1 MRCGITTTVDHG
13 SELATWAW
21 CGDRELPAKSEGQE
35 RAHSLDW
42 SHVAYWLALFACSS
56 LFGLFVGGYVGF
68 MENATPHGGEPW
80 SLTQLATSD
89 VQWTAMVRQY
99 WAALHQPSEPGSKS
113 GAESRWLHLV
123 RGTTASNESGHE
135 GRALSSVGGDE
146 RLVRRQSPLGSD
158 IHDTV
163 VTP

>member
-21 CGDRELPAKSEGQE
+21 YGDTVRPAKSVG
-35 RAHSLDW
+35 LDW
-42 SHVAYWLALFACSS
+42 SHVNCCLALLACGI
-56 LFGLFVGGYVGF
+56 LFGLFVGGFVGF
-68 MENATPHGGEPW
+68 TENAAPHGGEPW

-89 VQWTAMVRQY
+89 VRWTAMARRY
-99 WAALHQPSEPGSKS
+99 RAASHQPSEPGSKS